1 MSQETQPSNTR
12 GEAPDESYGLSEV
25 SAPPLIEA
33 PALDY
38 LPRDPHSYHPP
49 IGVVGCGGISAH
61 HLAAYE
67 RAGYDV
73 VALCDRDEHKARDRR
88 ATYFPNAAVYTDYRD
103 LLRRD
108 DIQVVDLT
116 PHPSD
121 RAPLIE
127 AALNAG
133 KHVLS
138 QKPFVLDLDLGER
151 LVELAERQG
160 VRLAVNQNG
169 RWAPHFSY
177 LRHAVDS
184 GLLGELTSATL
195 TVHWDHSW
203 VLGTPFEEIHDLV
216 LYDFAIHWFD
226 IVTVFFSTRPA
237 QSVYA
242 ASSRA
247 TGQRARPPMLAH
259 AVIDYDGAQATLA
272 FDATVAYGQQDR
284 TFLAGTR
291 GTAVSTGPSLSEQSV
306 EIYTAEGYAT
316 PVLQGTWFREG
327 FHGAMAEL
335 LCAIEEDREPLHGAR
350 GNLRSLELAFAA
362 IASAHDGL
370 PKMPGVI
377 RRLPG
382 T

>member
-1 MSQETQPSNTR
+1 VSQETQPTHTR
-12 GEAPDESYGLSEV
+12 DEAPDEDYGLSEV
-25 SAPPLIEA
+25 SASPRIEA

-38 LPRDPHSYHPP
+38 LPHGPHTYHPP

-61 HLAAYE
+61 HLAAYG

-73 VALCDRDEHKARDRR
+73 VALCDRNEHKARDRQ
-88 ATYFPNAAVYTDYRD
+88 AGYFPNAAVYTDYRD

-116 PHPSD
+116 PHPAD

-127 AALNAG
+127 AALIAG

-151 LVELAERQG
+151 LVELADRRG
-160 VRLAVNQNG
+160 VTLAVNQNG

-177 LRHAVDS
+177 LRHVVAS
-184 GLLGELTSATL
+184 GLLGELTSAVL

-203 VLGTPFEEIHDLV
+203 VLGTAFEEIHDLV

-226 IVTVFFSTRPA
+226 IVTVFFATRPA
-237 QSVYA
+237 RSVYA
-242 ASSRA
+242 ASSHA

-259 AVIDYDGAQATLA
+259 TVIEYDGAQATLS

-291 GTAVSTGPSLSEQSV
+291 GSAVSIGPSLSEQSV

-316 PVLQGTWFREG
+316 PALEGTWFREG

-350 GNLRSLELAFAA
+350 GNLRSLELTFAA
-362 IASAHDGL
+362 IASARDSL
-370 PKMPGVI
+370 PKAPGEV
-377 RRLPG
+377 RRLSSV
-382 T
+382 